1 MLQEKTFVSD
11 DVNYNLDF
19 LNFQGT
25 SKDKGGIFSFTMKEN
40 KLHPH
45 DIATIVDQNGVAV
58 RAGHHCAQP
67 LMDHLGLS
75 ATCRAS
81 LALYNNEDDID
92 QLIDS
97 LNFTSSLVS

>member
-1 MLQEKTFVSD
+1 MILLQ
-11 DVNYNLDF
+11 LD
-19 LNFQGT
+19 Q
-25 SKDKGGIFSFTMKEN
+25 K
-40 KLHPH
+40 
-45 DIATIVDQNGVAV
+45 GVAV

-92 QLIDS
+92 QLMMHLILIYFS
-97 LNFTSSLVS
+97 

>member
-1 MLQEKTFVSD
+1 MLGDPKERISIVS
-11 DVNYNLDF
+11 F
-19 LNFQGT
+19 LCKNA
-25 SKDKGGIFSFTMKEN
+25 
-40 KLHPH
+40 HPH
-45 DIATIVDQNGVAV
+45 DLALLLDKRGIAL

-67 LMDHLGLS
+67 LMDHLNLS

-92 QLIDS
+92 QLVDS